1 MCLICLLS
9 TNFVR
14 NMYIMNI
21 KKFFLSFLL
30 ALLTMPIAAQH
41 GKVALVLG
49 GGGAKGAAEVGVI
62 KVLEEE
68 GIPVDMVVGTSIG
81 SICGA
86 LYAVG
91 YTGEQ
96 MDSLFRCQDWGY
108 LLSDREDPDD
118 HSVFSFKNNVPH
130 VFGRPL
136 WKDKDT
142 NKGKSKALD
151 DMSGEG
157 LVRGRNIITF
167 FEQVIPNTDSLAS
180 FDSLQRPFRAVAYD
194 LRSKQ
199 EVHIDHGS
207 IPLAMRASMSIP
219 LFFTPVEIEGKKL
232 IDGGIVNNLPV
243 DVARDMGADFV
254 IAIDLSV
261 EGADLNREETFWDK
275 MRMKFG
281 ISDRPKYEQNRPN
294 ADLYLNPPLQGYN
307 VESFSK
313 RKIAEMIEIGE
324 KYARKNI
331 KQIRKF
337 AKQVRKSNKSGLGH

>member
-1 MCLICLLS
+1 M
-9 TNFVR
+9 
-14 NMYIMNI
+14 
-21 KKFFLSFLL
+21 KKFFLFFLL
-30 ALLTMPIAAQH
+30 ALLTVSMGAQRA
-41 GKVALVLG
+41 KVALVLG

-62 KVLEEE
+62 KVLEKE
-68 GIPVDMVVGTSIG
+68 GIPVDMVVGTSVG

-108 LLSDREDPDD
+108 LFSDREDKDD
-118 HSVFSFKNNVPH
+118 HSIISFKNNVPH

-136 WKDKDT
+136 WKNKNT
-142 NKGKSKALD
+142 NKDKSKALD
-151 DMSGEG
+151 DMSGFG
-157 LVRGRNIITF
+157 FVKGRNIMTF
-167 FEQVIPNTDSLAS
+167 FEQVIPNPDSVAS

-194 LRSKQ
+194 VRSKQ

-219 LFFTPVEIEGKKL
+219 LFFTPVEIDGMKL

-261 EGADLNREETFWDK
+261 KGADLKREESFWDK
-275 MRMKFG
+275 VRLKFD

-294 ADLYLNPPLQGYN
+294 ADLYLNPPLEGYS

-313 RKIAEMIEIGE
+313 KQIAEMIEIGE
-324 KYARKNI
+324 QYARKNL
-331 KQIRKF
+331 KQIKKF
-337 AKQVRKSNKSGLGH
+337 AKQVRKAKK